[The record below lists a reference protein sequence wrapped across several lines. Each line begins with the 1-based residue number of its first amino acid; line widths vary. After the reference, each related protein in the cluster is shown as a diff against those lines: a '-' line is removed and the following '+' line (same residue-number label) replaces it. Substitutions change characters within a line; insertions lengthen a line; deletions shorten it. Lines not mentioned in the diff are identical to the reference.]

1 MAGDR
6 HDKRHNI
13 EDGTGATSAM
23 RPITPIWR
31 MLKTIWQDTS
41 GIMLPYVTIM
51 LVVLVGL
58 SLLGIDGARY
68 MSLQTQ
74 MQNAADALAL
84 AGARELDRR
93 TGSRTRATNA
103 IDNLIANGLSG
114 MGINTP
120 VTRQTIVFY
129 KSLPD
134 ASAGWPTAGDVAT
147 GDSDAV
153 FVGVTVTPQTVTNV
167 FPVTFLNAAGV
178 NSFTGTAQAI
188 AGNAGEQICKVPPVF
203 ICNPWEPTGNTDDAA
218 ATTALLNQ
226 IQPGSV
232 GVRTQV
238 KVLND
243 GNTGPGHFG
252 WLVPPDDCKGAS
264 CLTEWTSMNSPPACF
279 SAGSVD
285 LNTGAIESAVKAF
298 NLRFGIPNN
307 VNGAGLDATHSPD
320 VNVRKG
326 YVAPSSGGNA
336 GDWCRADA
344 DSPASPPVTNNSRA
358 MGPPRDT
365 VFTPLSASGGSIGN
379 GQWDC
384 ATYWSFNHQS
394 APAPTVRADGS
405 SAVCGTPATTTMSR
419 YDVYTYEIKNNLM
432 ADPSRGTANT
442 TPPNDYKFSS
452 PYTNQMV
459 ETGQPLCAGNTA
471 VAGRR
476 TMQIAVINCEA
487 QAAKITGGATATD
500 IPAAGYATFFLNEP
514 VPTTGTASDRNL
526 IGEMV
531 GFSDLTGAGTGIKA
545 TVFRDVQL
553 YR

>member
-1 MAGDR
+1 MFKAV
-6 HDKRHNI
+6 
-13 EDGTGATSAM
+13 
-23 RPITPIWR
+23 
-31 MLKTIWQDTS
+31 WQDTS
-41 GIMLPYVTIM
+41 GIMLPYATMM
-51 LVVLVGL
+51 LFVIVGL
-58 SLLGIDGARY
+58 SLLGVDGARY

-84 AGARELDRR
+84 AGARELDK
-93 TGSRTRATNA
+93 RAGARARARDA
-103 IDNLIANGLSG
+103 IDNLVTNGLSG
-114 MGINTP
+114 MGITTAVTVQTP
-120 VTRQTIVFY
+120 VVFY
-129 KSLPD
+129 KRLPA
-134 ASAGWPTAGDVAT
+134 ASAGWPTSGDEAS

-153 FVGVTVTPQTVTNV
+153 YIGVTVTPATVATV

-178 NSFTGTAQAI
+178 NSFTAGAQAI

-203 ICNPWEPTGNTDDAA
+203 ICNPWESIGNTDDAA

-279 SAGSVD
+279 SAGAVD

-307 VNGAGLDATHSPD
+307 VNGAGLDANHSPD

-344 DSPASPPVTNNSRA
+344 DSHPSPPVADNSRA

-365 VFTPLSASGGSIGN
+365 SFTPLSASGGSIGN

-394 APAPTVRADGS
+394 AAAPTVRADGGS
-405 SAVCGTPATTTMSR
+405 GVCGSPATTTLSR
-419 YDVYTYEIKNNLM
+419 YDVYTYEINNNLV
-432 ADPSRGTANT
+432 ADPSRGTVTPA
-442 TPPNDYKFSS
+442 PPNNYAFQTGSS
-452 PYTNQMV
+452 YTAKMG
-459 ETGQPLCAGNTA
+459 EKGTPLCVGGA

-476 TMQIAVINCEA
+476 AMQIAVINCEA
-487 QAAKITGGATATD
+487 QSALITGGATATN

-514 VPTTGTASDRNL
+514 VPTTGSASTRNL

-531 GFSDLTGAGTGIKA
+531 GFSDLSGGGTGIKA

>member
-1 MAGDR
+1 
-6 HDKRHNI
+6 
-13 EDGTGATSAM
+13 
-23 RPITPIWR
+23 
-31 MLKTIWQDTS
+31 
-41 GIMLPYVTIM
+41 MLPYATIM
-51 LVVLVGL
+51 LFVIVGL
-58 SLLGIDGARY
+58 SLLGVDGARY

-84 AGARELDRR
+84 AGARELDKRAGAR
-93 TGSRTRATNA
+93 DRATDA
-103 IDNLIANGLSG
+103 IDNLITNGLSG
-114 MGINTP
+114 MGISAS
-120 VTRQTIVFY
+120 VTRQTVVFY
-129 KSLPD
+129 KSLPA
-134 ASAGWPTAGDVAT
+134 ASAGWPTAGDEAS

-153 FVGVTVTPQTVTNV
+153 FVGVTVTPATVATV

-178 NSFTGTAQAI
+178 NSFTAGAQAI

-203 ICNPWEPTGNTDDAA
+203 ICNPWEPIGNTDDAA
-218 ATTALLNQ
+218 ATTALLNK

-264 CLTEWTSMNSPPACF
+264 CLTEWTSMNAPPACF
-279 SAGSVD
+279 SASSVN

-298 NLRFGIPNN
+298 NLRFDIPNN
-307 VNGAGLDATHSPD
+307 VSGAGLDANHSPD

-336 GDWCRADA
+336 GDWCRANA

-384 ATYWSFNHQS
+384 ATYWSFNHQT
-394 APAPTVRADGS
+394 AAAPTVRADGGS
-405 SAVCGTPATTTMSR
+405 GVCGTSATTTLSR
-419 YDVYTYEIKNNLM
+419 YDVYTYEINNNLV
-432 ADPSRGTANT
+432 ADPSRGVATSPAN
-442 TPPNDYKFSS
+442 NYAFSTS
-452 PYTNQMV
+452 SYTNKMG
-459 ETGQPLCAGNTA
+459 ENGQPLCVGNA
-471 VAGRR
+471 LAGRR
-476 TMQIAVINCEA
+476 AMQIAVINCEA
-487 QAAKITGGATATD
+487 QSAAITGGATAD
-500 IPAAGYATFFLNEP
+500 NVPAAGYATFFLNEP
-514 VPTTGTASDRNL
+514 VPTTGSASTRNL